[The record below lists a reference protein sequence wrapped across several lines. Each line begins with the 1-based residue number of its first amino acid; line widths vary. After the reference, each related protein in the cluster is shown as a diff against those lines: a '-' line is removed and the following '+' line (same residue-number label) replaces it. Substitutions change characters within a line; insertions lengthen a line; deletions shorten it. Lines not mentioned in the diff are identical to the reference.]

1 MWHRLVALVVACVIP
16 VLRLGLYLDVD
27 DSLRLLVTPTAYDNS
42 ATATVVVLEV
52 PHHSLTLHHLA
63 SSSRRHHHAQQHADE
78 DADHPPHRIEPSF
91 VAACLLG
98 IVVAL
103 VASIA

>member
-27 DSLRLLVTPTAYDNS
+27 DSLRLLVTATSNYDS
-42 ATATVVVLEV
+42 ATASTVEV
-52 PHHSLTLHHLA
+52 PEHSLTLHHLA